1 MTKQMNID
9 IIAND
14 KTKQALSG
22 VQGNLQKTR
31 QSVLNLRNALIGI
44 GAGAVLKSFVNV
56 GKEVESLR
64 TRFKFL
70 FGSAEEGAIA
80 FDNLTKFAAKVPFS
94 LQEISRA
101 SGNLAVV
108 ANDATDLNRILE
120 ITGNVAAVTGLD
132 FETTSSQIQRAFSG
146 GIGAADLF
154 RERGVRA
161 LLGFQNGATVTAEET
176 VARFE
181 ELFSGDGRFAK
192 ATAALA
198 QTLEGTL
205 SMIGDKY
212 FKFQK
217 TVAENFFD
225 ELKQEF
231 GDLNKFLEDN
241 DLEIQAFAKDL
252 GSVLADSIIVFSDA
266 IVLAKE
272 NSDLLTNI
280 LKTLIGLKIASF
292 ALTAAKGF
300 GFLAT
305 SILATATSAEVFFN
319 VMTFGLKGAATKVIK
334 FTTDL
339 IDQNDELAPSLLE
352 TAKQLK
358 KLFEDLG
365 EFSEGLERLGNDFI
379 SAEESAENF
388 QKSMAAVNKAMFP
401 NKNAYKNLD
410 DFLNKN
416 KTTFEKIAEATE
428 DYFKT
433 EIQKLN
439 DKKEKELKVVEDAQ
453 KQIVKQLKLIDDEKL
468 KVTDATH
475 QSLIQREKELNSLL
489 LAIDTKYGD
498 EEQKIIKEQNEK
510 ALKEQKEYL
519 EELQNLIDEANEKR
533 IEKIREEGS
542 VLDNLKQNYTEFFEE
557 FRANVE
563 IANSLQTAFD
573 GVTRGIGDAV
583 AQSLIFGKSFKETFG
598 NIARQV
604 LAQLISSLVQIGIK
618 MVLNATI
625 GRTLQA
631 TALAQ
636 GAATAA
642 ALSAAYATPAALAS
656 LASFGTNAIPAQA
669 GLSSTVALSQILAST
684 GGIPRQNGGQVFAG
698 QMYTVGENGRE
709 AFIPNQSGTIV
720 SNDQLNK
727 GTVVNVNIMAND
739 TQGFDDLLIR
749 RRSVIVNVIN
759 DALNRQGKE
768 ALV

>member
-161 LLGFQNGATVTAEET
+161 LLGFQNGAKVTAEET

-305 SILATATSAEVFFN
+305 SILATATSAEVMFN

-339 IDQNDELAPSLLE
+339 IDQNDELAPSLLD
-352 TAKQLK
+352 TAKQIK

-401 NKNAYKNLD
+401 DRNAYKNLD

-433 EIQKLN
+433 EIEKIRE
-439 DKKEKELKVVEDAQ
+439 KEEKELKIVEDAQ
-453 KQIVKQLKLIDDEKL
+453 KQIVKQLKLIDDDKL

-475 QSLIQREKELNSLL
+475 QSLLDREEELGRLIFGIK
-489 LAIDTKYGD
+489 AKYGE

-573 GVTRGIGDAV
+573 GVTRGIGDAI
-583 AQSLIFGKSFKETFG
+583 AQSLVFGKSFKETFG

-604 LAQLISSLVQIGIK
+604 LAQLISSLVQVGIK
-618 MVLNATI
+618 MILNATI
-625 GRTLQA
+625 GKALQTSSLIQGMVVANTLA
-631 TALAQ
+631 
-636 GAATAA
+636 
-642 ALSAAYATPAALAS
+642 AAYAPAAAFAS
-656 LASFGTNAIPAQA
+656 LATFGSNAVPAQA
-669 GLSSTVALSQILAST
+669 AIASTVGLSQVLAATS
-684 GGIPRQNGGQVFAG
+684 GIPRQNGGQVFAG

-739 TQGFDDLLIR
+739 TQGFDELLIK
-749 RRSVIVNVIN
+749 RRSTIINVIN
-759 DALNRQGKE
+759 DALNSQGRE
-768 ALV
+768 ALI